1 MNGPPVW
8 KKLFTVSTIA
18 ELEWGPA
25 VVTSFK
31 TSYASGL
38 INMEVLSA
46 ARRPLADRKPG
57 RERRDYGESANRVS
71 TNARAG
77 FAEIVWVLRRMR
89 RQPERAPRPSSADS
103 GTPCS

>member
-1 MNGPPVW
+1 MVRSTITATAQASQNTFTYMNGPPVW

-38 INMEVLSA
+38 INVEVLSA
-46 ARRPLADRKPG
+46 ARRPLVDRKPG

-71 TNARAG
+71 TNAPAG
-77 FAEIVWVLRRMR
+77 FAEIV
-89 RQPERAPRPSSADS
+89 
-103 GTPCS
+103 